1 MNKNMTLKE
10 YLLSQGIN
18 AKQENLERNIKI
30 NKDSFKLIIE
40 KELEA
45 QLLELTVKEVF
56 SLAYKSL
63 LFLKSTD
70 TFSILYLPKNII
82 LKGICEKSSNDKFQI
97 TFNGYCNY
105 HNENDLN
112 KEKNIV
118 LVDELDKNIEIEIL
132 K

>member
-18 AKQENLERNIKI
+18 AKQENLERDIKI
-30 NKDSFKLIIE
+30 DKDSFKLIIE
-40 KELEA
+40 KELEEM
-45 QLLELTVKEVF
+45 LLELTVKEVF

-97 TFNGYCNY
+97 TFNGYSNY

-118 LVDELDKNIEIEIL
+118 LVDEINKNIEIEIL